1 MEHPQHDMGHLF
13 AQLGRP
19 DGPADIAS
27 FIAAHRP
34 LPGGTQLHEASF
46 WSCSQSLFLR
56 EAIGDDADW
65 AQVAE
70 RLNGE
75 LHAGK

>member
-1 MEHPQHDMGHLF
+1 MEHTQHDLSHLF

-19 DGPADIAS
+19 NGAAEIAS

-34 LPGGTQLHEASF
+34 LPGGTELHDAAF
-46 WSCSQSLFLR
+46 WSSSQALFLC

-75 LHAGK
+75 LHAEK